1 MKQDF
6 KEAAR
11 LFEILAT
18 KKNKNSM
25 YLLATMYDTGQG
37 VTRSPKKA
45 AGLVFELIELGHNF
59 TRKEII
65 ANWKN
70 WNKKTRKE
78 LQRLM
83 KINSHYNGPVTG
95 NFGPSTIDA
104 LKHMG
109 NG

>member
-1 MKQDF
+1 MAADKGSLDAVYNLAHLYHAGKGVKQDF

-11 LFEILAT
+11 LFEITAA
-18 KKNKNSM
+18 KKDKNSM

-37 VTRSPKKA
+37 VKRNPNKA

-70 WNKKTRKE
+70 WNKKNT
-78 LQRLM
+78 
-83 KINSHYNGPVTG
+83 
-95 NFGPSTIDA
+95 
-104 LKHMG
+104 
-109 NG
+109 